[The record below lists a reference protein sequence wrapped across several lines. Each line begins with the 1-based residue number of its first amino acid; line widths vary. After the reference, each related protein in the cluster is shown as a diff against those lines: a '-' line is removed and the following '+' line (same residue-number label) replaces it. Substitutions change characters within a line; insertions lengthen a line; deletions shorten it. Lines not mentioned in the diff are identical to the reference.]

1 MEKNENSGIEI
12 PITPENK
19 ETVRRVA
26 TEIMEPALQKA
37 LAAAR
42 EEATPQEAFS
52 ALTNCYGSLL
62 VDLLGRKA
70 AATFLQNHALYIAT
84 LEEAA
89 VTD

>member
-1 MEKNENSGIEI
+1 MKNDDQDQSVE
-12 PITPENK
+12 PENQ
-19 ETVRRVA
+19 ETVRRLA
-26 TEIMEPALQKA
+26 TKIMEPALQKA
-37 LAAAR
+37 LAEAR
-42 EEATPQEAFS
+42 AEASPQEAFS

-84 LEEAA
+84 LEEAV